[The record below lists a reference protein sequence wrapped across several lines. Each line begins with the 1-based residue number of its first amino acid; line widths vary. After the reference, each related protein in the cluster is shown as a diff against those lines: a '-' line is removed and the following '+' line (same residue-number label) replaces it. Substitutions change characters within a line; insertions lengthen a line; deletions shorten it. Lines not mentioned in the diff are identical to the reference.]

1 MTHERD
7 NLDSEAPRGLRD
19 GLRALYGA
27 APEVPGELD
36 RAVLSEARRRLPRR
50 RLITLR
56 RLVPLAAAAAVLVVA
71 GVALIRAHGSRAPE
85 PASAMK
91 AMRAVERPPVAVED
105 VNGDGRVDILDAFAL
120 ARRVESGPTPGR
132 RLDLNRDGRV
142 DRTDVDLVAA
152 AAVRLNGRTSG

>member
-1 MTHERD
+1 MTHEHD
-7 NLDSEAPRGLRD
+7 NLETNTPGSLRD

-36 RAVLSEARRRLPRR
+36 RAILSEARRRLPRR
-50 RLITLR
+50 RLVTLR
-56 RLVPLAAAAAVLVVA
+56 RLMPLAAAAAVLVVA
-71 GVALIRAHGSRAPE
+71 GVALMMARGARAPE

-105 VNGDGRVDILDAFAL
+105 VNGDGRVDILDAFVL

-142 DRTDVDLVAA
+142 DRADVELVAA
-152 AAVRLNGRTSG
+152 AAVRLNGRTPG